1 MNWHIFTDDELA
13 ALHDHYHARRD
24 YARAAT
30 CVVFGAAIIT
40 LIGADWRLA
49 LGLWVATL
57 IPIGIAGQAARRH
70 DDINGERGH
79 RRLLDLL
86 GVQRTRHVDDPACV
100 CDACLYRRMRQ
111 TS

>member
-13 ALHDHYHARRD
+13 ALHDHYHARRN

-57 IPIGIAGQAARRH
+57 IPIGIAGHAARRH
-70 DDINGERGH
+70 DDITGALAR
-79 RRLLDLL
+79 RRLLDLI
-86 GVQRTRHVDDPACV
+86 GIRREKHVDDPTCV